1 MSIKIYNTL
10 SRKKEDFKTIQPG
23 MVNMYV
29 CGPTVYDKAHVG
41 HAMSAL
47 VFDIVR
53 RYLEYQDYEVRH
65 VTNYTDVDDRIIQ
78 RAAVEGVDPKEVA
91 QRYIDEYGRHLKD
104 LNILPASQYPRATE
118 EINNIVEA
126 VTDLVEKGYAY
137 PLNGDVYYRVEKFP
151 GYGKLSGRKIDD
163 MEAGFRIDVDERKD
177 HPMDFALWK
186 AAKPNEPSWPSP
198 WGNGRPGWHIECSVM
213 SHSCLGEQIDIHG
226 GGNDLIFPH
235 HENEIAQSE
244 AMHGK
249 QFAMYWMHNGMMQ
262 LSGAKMSKSVG
273 NLVTIDSF
281 LEKYEASVLRMM
293 ILNSSYHSPLTF
305 NEETIEHAQKALKR
319 LRSGIRPALPKDN
332 WQAGNLEQ
340 KAVQAKTLFLEAM
353 DDDFNTAGALGHLFD
368 FVKEINLARDKG
380 ADENT
385 LEKAQDLLREL
396 TKMLGLK
403 LDLPEMQ
410 SVDPTKYI
418 ELILNINDKLQL
430 NMNREIPNYIR
441 DELLSSDII
450 LDDLSD
456 GIPNNIQFGDAG
468 LFIDISVTAR
478 DKLRQNKD
486 WDLSD
491 FIRDELFSSDVVL
504 EDTDHGTVWRWRLSS
519 E

>member
-10 SRKKEDFKTIQPG
+10 SRKKEDFKTLQSG
-23 MVNMYV
+23 KVSMYV

-53 RYLEYQDYEVRH
+53 RYLEYQDYEVSH

-78 RAAVEGVDPKEVA
+78 RAAVEGVDAKEIA
-91 QRYIDEYGRHLKD
+91 QRYIDEYDQHLKD

-118 EINNIVEA
+118 EIDRIIEA
-126 VTDLVEKGYAY
+126 VADLVEKGYAY
-137 PLNGDVYYRVEKFP
+137 PSNGDVYYRVEKFP

-163 MEAGFRIDVDERKD
+163 MEAGFRIDVDDRKE

-186 AAKPNEPSWPSP
+186 AAKPGEPSWPSP
-198 WGNGRPGWHIECSVM
+198 WGDGRPGWHIECSVM

-249 QFAMYWMHNGMMQ
+249 QFATYWMHNGMMQ

-281 LEKYEASVLRMM
+281 LKKYEASVLRMM

-305 NEETIEHAQKALKR
+305 NEETIEHARKALKR
-319 LRSGIRPALPKDN
+319 LRSALKPAFPKDN
-332 WQAGNLEQ
+332 WQGGNLEQ

-353 DDDFNTAGALGHLFD
+353 DDDFNSAGALGHLFD
-368 FVKEINLARDKG
+368 FVKAINQARDEG
-380 ADENT
+380 ADQKS
-385 LEKAQDLLREL
+385 LEEAQTVLNEL
-396 TKMLGLK
+396 TAVFGLK
-403 LDLPEMQ
+403 LDL
-410 SVDPTKYI
+410 
-418 ELILNINDKLQL
+418 
-430 NMNREIPNYIR
+430 NREIDIDPKIYIEIYR
-441 DELLSSDII
+441 
-450 LDDLSD
+450 
-456 GIPNNIQFGDAG
+456 
-468 LFIDISVTAR
+468 DISSHYVQLQNNEAIDFFREELFSDDIDPGIKIDEILPDFDSFDSNVMIEIAISLR
-478 DKLRQNKD
+478 DQSRENKD
-486 WDLSD
+486 WATSD
-491 FIRDELFSSDVVL
+491 FIRDV
-504 EDTDHGTVWRWRLSS
+504 LSS
-519 E
+519 NGIVVEDSDQGTTWHWK

>member
-10 SRKKEDFKTIQPG
+10 SRKKEDFKTLQPG
-23 MVNMYV
+23 KVSMYV

-53 RYLEYQDYEVRH
+53 RYLEYQGYEVSH

-78 RAAVEGVDPKEVA
+78 RAAVEGVDAKEIA
-91 QRYIDEYGRHLKD
+91 QRYIDEYDQHLKD

-118 EINNIVEA
+118 EINRIIEA
-126 VTDLVEKGYAY
+126 VADLVEKGYAY
-137 PLNGDVYYRVEKFP
+137 PSNGDVYYRVEKFP

-163 MEAGFRIDVDERKD
+163 MEAGFRIDVDDRKE

-198 WGNGRPGWHIECSVM
+198 WGEGRPGWHIECSVM

-249 QFAMYWMHNGMMQ
+249 QFATYWMHNGMMQ

-305 NEETIEHAQKALKR
+305 NEETIEHARKALKR
-319 LRSGIRPALPKDN
+319 LRSALKPALPKEK
-332 WQAGNLEQ
+332 WQGENLEQ

-353 DDDFNTAGALGHLFD
+353 DDDFNSAGALGHLFD
-368 FVKEINLARDKG
+368 FVKAINQARDEG
-380 ADENT
+380 ADQKS
-385 LEKAQDLLREL
+385 LEKAQAVLNEL
-396 TKMLGLK
+396 TAVFGLK
-403 LDLPEMQ
+403 LDLNQE
-410 SVDPTKYI
+410 
-418 ELILNINDKLQL
+418 
-430 NMNREIPNYIR
+430 
-441 DELLSSDII
+441 
-450 LDDLSD
+450 
-456 GIPNNIQFGDAG
+456 
-468 LFIDISVTAR
+468 IDIDPKIYNEIYR
-478 DKLRQNKD
+478 DISSHYVQLQNNEAIDFLREGLYSADIDPEIEIDAIMPDFDSFDSNVMIEIAISLRDHSRENKD
-486 WDLSD
+486 WATSD
-491 FIRDELFSSDVVL
+491 FIRDV
-504 EDTDHGTVWRWRLSS
+504 LSS
-519 E
+519 NGIVVEDSDQGTTWHWK

>member
-10 SRKKEDFKTIQPG
+10 SRKKEDFKTLQPG
-23 MVNMYV
+23 KVSMYV

-53 RYLEYQDYEVRH
+53 RYLEYQEYEVSH

-78 RAAVEGVDPKEVA
+78 RAAVEGVDAKEIA
-91 QRYIDEYGRHLKD
+91 QRYIDEYDQHLKD

-118 EINNIVEA
+118 EINRIIEA
-126 VTDLVEKGYAY
+126 VADLVEKGYAY
-137 PLNGDVYYRVEKFP
+137 PSNGDVYYRVEKFP
-151 GYGKLSGRKIDD
+151 GYGKLSGRKIED
-163 MEAGFRIDVDERKD
+163 MEAGFRIDVDDRKE

-198 WGNGRPGWHIECSVM
+198 WGEGRPGWHIECSVM

-249 QFAMYWMHNGMMQ
+249 QFATYWMHNGMMQ

-281 LEKYEASVLRMM
+281 LDKYEASVLRMM

-305 NEETIEHAQKALKR
+305 NEETIEHARKALKR
-319 LRSGIRPALPKDN
+319 LRSALKPALPKEK
-332 WQAGNLEQ
+332 WQGENLEQ

-353 DDDFNTAGALGHLFD
+353 DDDFNSAGALGHLFD
-368 FVKEINLARDKG
+368 FVKAINQARDEG
-380 ADENT
+380 ADQKS
-385 LEKAQDLLREL
+385 LEKAQAVLNEL
-396 TKMLGLK
+396 TAVFGLK
-403 LDLPEMQ
+403 LDLNQE
-410 SVDPTKYI
+410 
-418 ELILNINDKLQL
+418 
-430 NMNREIPNYIR
+430 
-441 DELLSSDII
+441 
-450 LDDLSD
+450 
-456 GIPNNIQFGDAG
+456 
-468 LFIDISVTAR
+468 IDIDPKIYNEIYR
-478 DKLRQNKD
+478 DISSHYVQLQNNEAIDFLREGLYSADIDPEIEIDAIMPDFDSFDSNVMIEIAISLRDHSRENKD
-486 WDLSD
+486 WATSD
-491 FIRDELFSSDVVL
+491 FIRDV
-504 EDTDHGTVWRWRLSS
+504 LSS
-519 E
+519 NGIVVEDSDQGTTWHWK